1 MLGAKRRPSFRS
13 HSLSSRSRIAPQAIA
28 DLFIVHRSKFARR
41 SIKATRIPIFEIC
54 SKICQEFFRPRFP
67 FRLPPHSSD
76 IIIRMRK
83 VRRSNPALPASIS
96 KWEANKRDKLRRI
109 KEAARELF
117 LSRGFDDTTT
127 REIARRADVALG
139 TLFTYASNKRDLLF
153 LVGNDA
159 LESLAQSAATE
170 IRPDLPLIQ
179 NLTAVFRPLYRFFG
193 SHPTLSKLLLREFE
207 FYDSGEQ
214 AKRAMTTRLQ
224 MIAAATEA
232 VRIAI
237 AKSEIVTTNDP
248 STIGWVIFSIYQAEI
263 RFWLRDDKRDLARG
277 IARLKRSLLVV
288 VHGANSVPKTAGA
301 RAKTTSEPAPRRL
314 ARLSNGRGKVR

>member
-1 MLGAKRRPSFRS
+1 MPKPRQGKLRSSVAPGKRE
-13 HSLSSRSRIAPQAIA
+13 L
-28 DLFIVHRSKFARR
+28 
-41 SIKATRIPIFEIC
+41 
-54 SKICQEFFRPRFP
+54 
-67 FRLPPHSSD
+67 
-76 IIIRMRK
+76 
-83 VRRSNPALPASIS
+83 
-96 KWEANKRDKLRRI
+96 NKLDKLRRI
-109 KEAARELF
+109 KQAARELF

-159 LESLAQSAATE
+159 LESLSQPAAE
-170 IRPDLPLIQ
+170 NLCPDLPLIQ
-179 NLTAVFRPLYRFFG
+179 NLIAVFRPLYKFFG
-193 SHPTLSKLLLREFE
+193 LHPKLSKLLLREFE

-232 VRIAI
+232 VRIAK
-237 AKSEIVTTNDP
+237 AKREIETVDDP

-263 RFWLRDDKRDLARG
+263 RLWLRGEDRDIARG

-288 VHGANSVPKTAGA
+288 VRGLGATQKVTTKIGIVDK
-301 RAKTTSEPAPRRL
+301 RAHHRL
-314 ARLSNGRGKVR
+314 NGIKEKQKSA

>member
-1 MLGAKRRPSFRS
+1 
-13 HSLSSRSRIAPQAIA
+13 
-28 DLFIVHRSKFARR
+28 
-41 SIKATRIPIFEIC
+41 
-54 SKICQEFFRPRFP
+54 
-67 FRLPPHSSD
+67 
-76 IIIRMRK
+76 MRK
-83 VRRSNPALPASIS
+83 VRRQKPPLSASIS

-109 KEAARELF
+109 KAAASELF

-153 LVGNDA
+153 LIGNDA
-159 LESLAQSAATE
+159 LESLAQSAATK
-170 IRPDLPLIQ
+170 IRPDLTLIQ
-179 NLTAVFRPLYRFFG
+179 NLIAIFRPLYKFFG

-214 AKRAMTTRLQ
+214 AKRAMATRLQ

-237 AKSEIVTTNDP
+237 AKREIATTDEP

-263 RFWLRDDKRDLARG
+263 RFWLRDDKRDLTRG
-277 IARLKRSLLVV
+277 IARLRRSLHLVA
-288 VHGANSVPKTAGA
+288 GSTNSIPTTTKSATHRRASKTRKKG
-301 RAKTTSEPAPRRL
+301 
-314 ARLSNGRGKVR
+314 